1 MASSKTKPIISV
13 IIVNYNVRDFLSQA
27 ITALQRALKG
37 IRSEIIVVDNASIDG
52 SVELVKK
59 KFRSVKLITSNKNL
73 GFAKANNLGLKISS
87 GKYVLLLN
95 PDTVVQENTIRVM
108 LSFFD
113 EHHETGLAGC
123 KIIDPDGSFQLGCRR
138 SFPSPWVS
146 FCKISGL
153 SALFP
158 KSRLFGKYNLTYLDA
173 DKGYQV
179 DAISGSFMMFR
190 RQVFEQI
197 GGLDEDFFMYGED
210 LDFCYRVQTQGW
222 KINYVPETTIIHYRG
237 QSTRRSNIDEI
248 KTFYQAMHLFV
259 EKHLGQSVFLKI
271 ILRIAISMTSRLA
284 ALKELLYPLRPAL
297 VDIFFIDLSIFLAE
311 LIWLDRLTQIPAYGY
326 PMMYTIPAILT
337 VMSLYSMGVY
347 TFRRMSLSR
356 TVAGVT
362 VSFLLVSAIV
372 AFFKHYAFSR
382 MVLIISG
389 ALSAIFLS
397 GWRLLFQ
404 FIFRRTTD
412 EYGGF
417 FSRRTL
423 VVGTN
428 KEAQELVHRLHHR
441 ADESYRVIGY
451 IDPSSKDVGSSIN
464 AIPVV
469 GTLDG
474 INKVIKEHRISDI
487 IFPAKILSYSEIL
500 SVIARAREFSVNF
513 HIVPTS
519 LEVIIGKASVDSIDG
534 LPLVEITYNIEKP
547 LNRFFKRI
555 MDILISLILL
565 IFVYPFFILKKTL
578 TGFSDSRFILN
589 LPKVFSGKMS
599 LVGSPKE
606 FLTAASDE
614 ISFGKSGLT
623 GLIQLRGSNSLTPKD
638 IEQFKLYYAKN
649 QSTSLDI
656 EILLRTL
663 FKKK

>member
-1 MASSKTKPIISV
+1 
-13 IIVNYNVRDFLSQA
+13 
-27 ITALQRALKG
+27 
-37 IRSEIIVVDNASIDG
+37 
-52 SVELVKK
+52 
-59 KFRSVKLITSNKNL
+59 
-73 GFAKANNLGLKISS
+73 
-87 GKYVLLLN
+87 
-95 PDTVVQENTIRVM
+95 
-108 LSFFD
+108 
-113 EHHETGLAGC
+113 
-123 KIIDPDGSFQLGCRR
+123 
-138 SFPSPWVS
+138 
-146 FCKISGL
+146 
-153 SALFP
+153 
-158 KSRLFGKYNLTYLDA
+158 
-173 DKGYQV
+173 
-179 DAISGSFMMFR
+179 
-190 RQVFEQI
+190 
-197 GGLDEDFFMYGED
+197 
-210 LDFCYRVQTQGW
+210 
-222 KINYVPETTIIHYRG
+222 
-237 QSTRRSNIDEI
+237 
-248 KTFYQAMHLFV
+248 
-259 EKHLGQSVFLKI
+259 
-271 ILRIAISMTSRLA
+271 
-284 ALKELLYPLRPAL
+284 
-297 VDIFFIDLSIFLAE
+297 
-311 LIWLDRLTQIPAYGY
+311 
-326 PMMYTIPAILT
+326 
-337 VMSLYSMGVY
+337 
-347 TFRRMSLSR
+347 
-356 TVAGVT
+356 
-362 VSFLLVSAIV
+362 
-372 AFFKHYAFSR
+372 